1 MDSLLFD
8 FNKIIN
14 KIIEKITNDI
24 FFQQNLN
31 YCNFLNLEN
40 LKIVNKPI
48 MFCLG
53 GMAYKIYEYIIS
65 KNISKNINTT
75 MVTKT
80 QDYDF
85 SFSLKNNDKTTL
97 ISLTNL
103 IIEIFNTSI
112 DDYSYT
118 LDITS

>member
-40 LKIVNKPI
+40 LKIVNKPL

-53 GMAYKIYEYIIS
+53 GMAYKIYSYIIS
-65 KNISKNINTT
+65 KYIDTYT

-80 QDYDF
+80 QDYD
-85 SFSLKNNDKTTL
+85 LVL
-97 ISLTNL
+97 V
-103 IIEIFNTSI
+103 
-112 DDYSYT
+112 
-118 LDITS
+118 

>member
-1 MDSLLFD
+1 MKLQ
-8 FNKIIN
+8 KIS
-14 KIIEKITNDI
+14 

-31 YCNFLNLEN
+31 YCNYLKLNN
-40 LKIVNKPI
+40 LDIINKPI
-48 MFCLG
+48 IFCLG

-65 KNISKNINTT
+65 NYIDTYT

-97 ISLTNL
+97 ISLTK
-103 IIEIFNTSI
+103 FN
-112 DDYSYT
+112 Y
-118 LDITS
+118 